1 MDGNRSLHTG
11 QQLFMKLLILVRKL
25 CRSFLSVS
33 GSRDSSESSCV
44 GSSCLLSC
52 SSIFDKA
59 SLSFLFICLFS
70 RCSTVSSALFF
81 HFRNVS
87 RSGRESI

>member
-1 MDGNRSLHTG
+1 MG
-11 QQLFMKLLILVRKL
+11 QNLFITLLILVRKL

-33 GSRDSSESSCV
+33 GSRDSSESSYV

-70 RCSTVSSALFF
+70 RCSTVSSDLFF
-81 HFRNVS
+81 HFHNVS
-87 RSGRESI
+87 RSGWKTI